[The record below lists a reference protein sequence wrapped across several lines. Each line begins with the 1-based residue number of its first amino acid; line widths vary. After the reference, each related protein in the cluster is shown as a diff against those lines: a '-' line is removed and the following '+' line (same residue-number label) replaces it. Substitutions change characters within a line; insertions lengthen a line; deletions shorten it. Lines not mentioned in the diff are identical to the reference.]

1 MTPRVRKWILIVV
14 ILGVVATIAWSRR
27 DWVTARLSLIILES
41 SERVEDLQVDR
52 VIASL
57 AVVPG
62 ARVADIGA
70 GTGLFT
76 RPLARAVGGE
86 GVVYAVDINPEM
98 LKHIATTVAAERLDN
113 VRMVVAGDDDPRL
126 PERVDL
132 VFLCDTLHHI
142 SAKGSYLRRL
152 RRYLKPGGRI
162 AIIDFDRASPHL
174 MPSLKYTREQLLGW
188 MESAG
193 YTLER
198 DLDFVVDN
206 FFLIYR
212 CDDCPTTSTSP
223 NSSRMI
229 ELDKPPGS
237 LRSSRW

>member
-1 MTPRVRKWILIVV
+1 MTPRARKWILIAA
-14 ILGVVATIAWSRR
+14 ILGLVAVIVWARR
-27 DWVTARLSLIILES
+27 DWVTTRLSLITLES
-41 SERVEDLQVDR
+41 SERIEDLRVDR
-52 VIASL
+52 VVASL
-57 AVVPG
+57 VLDPG
-62 ARVADIGA
+62 VRVADIGA

-76 RPLARAVGGE
+76 RPLARAVGGD
-86 GVVYAVDINPEM
+86 GIVYAVDINPEM
-98 LKHIATTVAAERLDN
+98 LKHIEMTVAAERLDN
-113 VRMVVAGDDDPRL
+113 VRTILAADDDPRL
-126 PERVDL
+126 PEQVDL
-132 VFLCDTLHHI
+132 MFLCDTLHHI
-142 SAKGSYLRRL
+142 SAKGSYLRGL
-152 RRYLKPGGRI
+152 RTHLNPGGRI

-174 MPSLKYTREQLLGW
+174 MPSLKYTRDELLDW

-229 ELDKPPGS
+229 ELD
-237 LRSSRW
+237 

>member
-1 MTPRVRKWILIVV
+1 MTPRARKGILILV
-14 ILGVVATIAWSRR
+14 ILGVVATIVWSRL
-27 DWVTARLSLIILES
+27 DWMTARLSLIILES
-41 SERVEDLQVDR
+41 DERVEDLQVDR

-57 AVVPG
+57 AVEPG

-86 GVVYAVDINPEM
+86 GIVYAIDINTEL
-98 LKHIATTVAAERLDN
+98 LKHIEATVAAERLDN
-113 VRMVVAGDDDPRL
+113 VRMILAGDDDPRL

-142 SAKGSYLRRL
+142 SARGSYLRRL
-152 RRYLKPGGRI
+152 RRYLNPGGRI

-174 MPSLKYTREQLLGW
+174 MPSLKYTRDHLLDW
-188 MESAG
+188 MEAAG

-212 CDDCPTTSTSP
+212 CDDCPAVSMSP
-223 NSSRMI
+223 NT
-229 ELDKPPGS
+229 P
-237 LRSSRW
+237 